1 MINAYLVSTW
11 KCVVAKRCASRAI
24 VQQQG
29 LHQQVV
35 LQAENAIVSLTLAEN
50 NAINVPLVI
59 INILI
64 ACLANVTWRVQLVP
78 RAMTTANVY
87 ADLTLMVFNAITAKN
102 ISIISRRVK
111 NAIVIPEVSLQLLLV
126 VALSPLESYVNVR
139 TGFRVGFVMT
149 ASHSSGIYRS
159 TIRKGVKNADVV
171 WQEQLEV
178 WALVILRLVNVIA
191 SHMFGK
197 LNAINVLMV
206 FIGSRKT
213 ICLVVPNATVIL
225 VVRWTIIVISK
236 RDNAAVTLES
246 KAGDVISQYKL
257 ITSRHSIN
265 SNTKS
270 RRVGHN
276 PVKFVTEVL
285 KRFSRVIL
293 GKDT

>member
-29 LHQQVV
+29 LHQQAV

-178 WALVILRLVNVIA
+178 
-191 SHMFGK
+191 
-197 LNAINVLMV
+197 
-206 FIGSRKT
+206 
-213 ICLVVPNATVIL
+213 
-225 VVRWTIIVISK
+225 
-236 RDNAAVTLES
+236 
-246 KAGDVISQYKL
+246 
-257 ITSRHSIN
+257 
-265 SNTKS
+265 
-270 RRVGHN
+270 
-276 PVKFVTEVL
+276 
-285 KRFSRVIL
+285 
-293 GKDT
+293 